1 MWCISVYV
9 FRFTIFL
16 VSVLAMDGLY
26 SFSSDVIEIQKT
38 RFFKSLC
45 LCVKLACYTKFSEC
59 MILYIFI

>member
-1 MWCISVYV
+1 MCCISVYV
-9 FRFTIFL
+9 FRFKIFL

-45 LCVKLACYTKFSEC
+45 LHIKLC
-59 MILYIFI
+59 MLYIFIYFAFPF